1 MVEEMTEQ
9 ELQNHIIPISKAVI
23 NEVKKAVI
31 GKDDIIIKTL
41 LAITAK
47 GHILLDDIPGV
58 GKTTLAVA
66 FSKAMSLD
74 YKRMQFTPDV
84 MPADVTGF
92 NFYNKQTGQFEF
104 REGAAMCSLFLA
116 DEINR
121 TSSRT
126 QSALLEVMEEGAVT
140 VDGVT
145 RTLPRPFIVIATQNP
160 VGSVGTQLLPESQL
174 DRFVIKLSMGYP
186 DLESEISILRSK
198 AAADPADAVKAVA
211 SRQDIIMIQ
220 NAADDVFAD
229 DRIYRYIASI
239 AAATREHPLIK
250 LGLSPRGTVAL
261 ASMAKAC
268 ALLHGRTFVIPDD
281 VKYVAGDVCAH
292 RLILTAKAKASGSST
307 ETVLAEV
314 MNSVP
319 APKL

>member
-1 MVEEMTEQ
+1 MTEQ
-9 ELQNHIIPISKAVI
+9 GLHNQIIPKAKGII

-41 LAITAK
+41 LAIIAG

-92 NFYNKQTGQFEF
+92 NVYNKQTGQFEYK
-104 REGAAMCSLFLA
+104 EGAAMCSLFLA

-121 TSSRT
+121 TSSKT

-145 RTLPRPFIVIATQNP
+145 RVLPRPFIVIATQNP
-160 VGSVGTQLLPESQL
+160 IGSVGTQMLPESQL
-174 DRFVIKLSMGYP
+174 DRFLMKLSVGYP
-186 DLESEISILRSK
+186 DIDSEISIMK
-198 AAADPADAVKAVA
+198 AKASASAEDSVCAVA
-211 SRQDIIMIQ
+211 SRQDIIMLR
-220 NAADDVFAD
+220 NAAEEIFAD
-229 DRIYRYIASI
+229 DKIYRYIASL
-239 AAATREHPLIK
+239 AAATREHPKLK
-250 LGLSPRGTVAL
+250 LGLSPRGTLAL
-261 ASMAKAC
+261 SAAAKAS

-281 VKYVAGDVCAH
+281 ISYIFEDVSAH
-292 RLILTAKAKASGSST
+292 RIILTAKAKASGYDTKS
-307 ETVLAEV
+307 VLEDILA
-314 MNSVP
+314 SVP
-319 APKL
+319 APKI

>member
-1 MVEEMTEQ
+1 MTEQ
-9 ELQNHIIPISKAVI
+9 ELQTLIIPKAKAII

-41 LAITAK
+41 LAISAK

-92 NFYNKQTGQFEF
+92 NVYNKSTGQFEYK
-104 REGAAMCSLFLA
+104 EGAALCSLFLA

-121 TSSRT
+121 TSSKT

-145 RTLPRPFIVIATQNP
+145 RVLPQPFIVIATQNP
-160 VGSVGTQLLPESQL
+160 IGSVGTQLLPDSQL
-174 DRFVIKLSMGYP
+174 DRFIIKLSMGYP
-186 DLESEISILRSK
+186 DIESEISILKSK
-198 AAADPADAVKAVA
+198 SSGAADSVSPVA
-211 SRQDIIMIQ
+211 SRQDIIMLR
-220 NAADDVFAD
+220 NAVDEIYADDKV
-229 DRIYRYIASI
+229 YRYIASI
-239 AAATREHPLIK
+239 AAATRNHGMLK

-261 ASMAKAC
+261 AAMTKAS
-268 ALLHGRTFVIPDD
+268 ALLHGRTFALPDD
-281 VKYVAGDVCAH
+281 VKYVFHDVASH
-292 RLILTAKAKASGSST
+292 RLVLTAKAKANGVTADQVTAEIMSS
-307 ETVLAEV
+307 VK
-314 MNSVP
+314 
-319 APKL
+319 APEL

>member
-1 MVEEMTEQ
+1 MTEQ
-9 ELQNHIIPISKAVI
+9 GIQTQIIPKAKAII

-41 LAITAK
+41 LAIAAK

-92 NFYNKQTGQFEF
+92 NVYNKHTAQFEF
-104 REGAAMCSLFLA
+104 KEGAAMCSLFLA

-121 TSSRT
+121 TSSKT

-145 RTLPRPFIVIATQNP
+145 RVLPRPFIVIATQNP
-160 VGSVGTQLLPESQL
+160 IGSVGTQMLPESQL
-174 DRFVIKLSMGYP
+174 DRFIIKLSMGYP
-186 DLESEISILRSK
+186 DIDSEISILKSK
-198 AAADPADAVKAVA
+198 SSVSVTDAVSPVA
-211 SRQDIIMIQ
+211 SRQDIIMLQ
-220 NAADDVFAD
+220 NAVDEVYADDK
-229 DRIYRYIASI
+229 IYHYIASLS
-239 AAATREHPLIK
+239 AATRNHPMIK

-261 ASMAKAC
+261 ASMTKAT
-268 ALLHGRTFVIPDD
+268 ALLHGRLYAIPDD
-281 VKYVAGDVCAH
+281 VRYIFNDVAEH
-292 RLILTAKAKASGSST
+292 RIILTAKAKANG
-307 ETVLAEV
+307 ETVKTVLSDIV
-314 MNSVP
+314 SSVKSP
-319 APKL
+319 EI

>member
-1 MVEEMTEQ
+1 MTEQ
-9 ELQNHIIPISKAVI
+9 GLQTQIIPKAKAVI

-41 LAITAK
+41 LAIAAK

-92 NFYNKQTGQFEF
+92 NIYNKHTAQFEF
-104 REGAAMCSLFLA
+104 KEGAAMCSLFLA

-121 TSSRT
+121 TSSKT

-145 RTLPRPFIVIATQNP
+145 RVLPRPFIVIATQNP
-160 VGSVGTQLLPESQL
+160 IGSVGTQMLPESQL
-174 DRFVIKLSMGYP
+174 DRFIVKLSMGYP
-186 DLESEISILRSK
+186 DIESEISILKSK
-198 AAADPADAVKAVA
+198 SASSVTDAVTPVA
-211 SRQDIIMIQ
+211 TRQDIIMLQ
-220 NAADDVFAD
+220 NAADEVFAD
-229 DRIYRYIASI
+229 DKIYHYIASLS
-239 AAATREHPLIK
+239 AATRNHPMIK

-261 ASMAKAC
+261 ASMTKAT
-268 ALLHGRTFVIPDD
+268 ALLHGRMYAIPDD
-281 VKYVAGDVCAH
+281 VRYIFGDVAEH
-292 RLILTAKAKASGSST
+292 RIILTAKAKASG
-307 ETVLAEV
+307 ETVKSVLSDIIS
-314 MNSVP
+314 SVP
-319 APKL
+319 SPVI

>member
-1 MVEEMTEQ
+1 MTEQ
-9 ELQNHIIPISKAVI
+9 GLQTQIIPKAKAVI

-41 LAITAK
+41 LAIAAK

-92 NFYNKQTGQFEF
+92 NIYNKHTAQFEF
-104 REGAAMCSLFLA
+104 KEGAAMCSLFLA

-121 TSSRT
+121 TSSKT

-145 RTLPRPFIVIATQNP
+145 RVLPRPFIVIATQNP
-160 VGSVGTQLLPESQL
+160 LGSVGTQMLPESQL
-174 DRFVIKLSMGYP
+174 DRFIVKLSMGYP
-186 DLESEISILRSK
+186 DIESEISILKSK
-198 AAADPADAVKAVA
+198 SASSVTDAVTPVA
-211 SRQDIIMIQ
+211 TRQDIIMLQ
-220 NAADDVFAD
+220 NAADEVFAD
-229 DRIYRYIASI
+229 DKIYHYIASLS
-239 AAATREHPLIK
+239 AATRNHPMIK

-261 ASMAKAC
+261 ASMTKAT
-268 ALLHGRTFVIPDD
+268 ALLHGRMYAIPDD
-281 VKYVAGDVCAH
+281 VRYIFGDVAEH
-292 RLILTAKAKASGSST
+292 RIILTAKAKASG
-307 ETVLAEV
+307 ETVKSVLSDIIS
-314 MNSVP
+314 SVP
-319 APKL
+319 SPVI

>member
-1 MVEEMTEQ
+1 MTSDSINSQ
-9 ELQNHIIPISKAVI
+9 IIPKAKAI
-23 NEVKKAVI
+23 IAEVKKAVI

-41 LAITAK
+41 MAIAAR

-58 GKTTLAVA
+58 GKTTMAVA

-92 NFYNKQTGQFEF
+92 NIYNKQTGRFEYK
-104 REGAAMCSLFLA
+104 EGAAVCSLFLA

-121 TSSRT
+121 TSSKT

-145 RTLPRPFIVIATQNP
+145 RVLPDPYIVIATQNP
-160 VGSVGTQLLPESQL
+160 IGSVGTQSLPESQL
-174 DRFVIKLSMGYP
+174 DRFIVRLSMGYP
-186 DLESEISILRSK
+186 DLDSEISILK
-198 AAADPADAVKAVA
+198 AKGAPSAETVVPVA
-211 SRQDIIMIQ
+211 SRQDIVMLR
-220 NAADDVFAD
+220 NAADEVFAD
-229 DRIYRYIASI
+229 DKIYRYIATIS
-239 AAATREHPLIK
+239 AATREDSRIK

-261 ASMAKAC
+261 ASMAKAS
-268 ALLHGRTFVIPDD
+268 ALLHGRDFVIPDD
-281 VKYVAGDVCAH
+281 VKYIFKDVAAH
-292 RLILTAKAKASGSST
+292 RMILTAKARAGGSDMGA
-307 ETVLAEV
+307 VLDDIAAR
-314 MNSVP
+314 VP